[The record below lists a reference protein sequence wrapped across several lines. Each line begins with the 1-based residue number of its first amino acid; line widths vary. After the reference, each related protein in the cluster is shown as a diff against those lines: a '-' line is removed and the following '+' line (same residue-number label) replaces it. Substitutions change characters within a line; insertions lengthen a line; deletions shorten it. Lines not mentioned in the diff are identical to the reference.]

1 MLGFRLDAWDY
12 AISAALFV
20 LVAAVA
26 IFVVWL
32 AGLPGRI
39 AVAHKHPD
47 AARQSAWLS
56 FRRHATDR

>member
-12 AISAALFV
+12 ATSAALFV

-32 AGLPGRI
+32 GLPGRI

>member
-12 AISAALFV
+12 ATSAALFV

-32 AGLPGRI
+32 AGLPDHI